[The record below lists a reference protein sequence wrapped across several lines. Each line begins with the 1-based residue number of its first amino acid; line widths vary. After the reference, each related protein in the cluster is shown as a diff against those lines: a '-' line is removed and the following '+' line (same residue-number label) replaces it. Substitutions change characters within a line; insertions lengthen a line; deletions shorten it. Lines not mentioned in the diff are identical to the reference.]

1 MSDLGP
7 VARAERAEAE
17 RDRLLKLAGF
27 LKEQNGLLADEA
39 RDLRDALSAVAR
51 LLALYEPF
59 PGGMPLA
66 GFESPER
73 RAYRVAR
80 EALDPPDSRAL

>member
-1 MSDLGP
+1 MRREDGP
-7 VARAERAEAE
+7 VTRAERAEAE
-17 RDRLLKLAGF
+17 RDRLLKLASF

-51 LLALYEPF
+51 LLALYEAS
-59 PGGMPLA
+59 PGPAVPLSL
-66 GFESPER
+66 ESPER

-80 EALDPPDSRAL
+80 EALDG

>member
-1 MSDLGP
+1 MRREDGP
-7 VARAERAEAE
+7 VTRAQRAEAE
-17 RDRLLKLAGF
+17 RDRLLKLASF

-51 LLALYEPF
+51 LLALYDAP
-59 PGGMPLA
+59 PVVGAPL
-66 GFESPER
+66 GRESPER

-80 EALDPPDSRAL
+80 EALVSRGL